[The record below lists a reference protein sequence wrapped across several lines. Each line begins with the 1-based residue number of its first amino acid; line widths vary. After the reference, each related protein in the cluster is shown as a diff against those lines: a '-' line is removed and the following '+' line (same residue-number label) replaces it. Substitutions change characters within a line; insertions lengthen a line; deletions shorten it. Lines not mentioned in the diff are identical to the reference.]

1 MKKFI
6 AVLLSSALCTS
17 VLCFGSTAEAREN
30 ISNGWNTGGNWTVEE
45 QGVRFS
51 VYDFVNYQTVA
62 TFDTFSPR
70 CYNGKDK
77 HSPSCPVCAVYDTD
91 FHRYCQHHYYDSYR
105 NMYYGDLNDDVEN
118 CSKITP
124 YLDLQYRQDI
134 DQDKVYYA
142 TGCKLDYLYRYRGGE
157 DLNSLAH
164 SVIDSIPDKME
175 DAISSAGNY
184 SVVDPEMFS
193 ILKSGSSPY
202 SIPYFERLSSTTRY
216 NAISVEGLYN
226 EYLPISDFGKQL
238 LSSDASVLETVLAN
252 LGFYINSDMADQG
265 GTYFDPQQYT
275 LVAEPVFWVGYP
287 YEGESGRETYFY
299 GTMTEWALFAEYKKN
314 DTIIKKKTG
323 SVSGADMTGGG
334 VYSVEFGLVCVELPL
349 STVNHHKSIVPLGQ
363 ELIIYPVS
371 DKVRDEF
378 FAVCPDR
385 GYDISDGKVVKKDY
399 ITPQI
404 TSELSRIYLEYYG
417 FDLIT
422 ANDLI
427 DLTVDIAET
436 NTVFHPDT
444 EALLS
449 FYLKQSGE
457 DPKKFCPDISD
468 IGKEGAYGVRLNI
481 TTSDDSEIR
490 RSDFTAAGYP
500 ADLSIICDGLPDED
514 DDGDGVIYNLAYA
527 KVRLPD
533 KTGTWKFRVT
543 VDVIT
548 EDDISG
554 EKLYTVRNG
563 YSKIF
568 SNTGK
573 YRVTDKSIAFSV
585 DVRSAVNGLSQ
596 PADPSA
602 YDQKPE
608 GFQPPDAAEYI
619 SAHGIPVTERSW
631 TYFTAEKL
639 RDEIFFAAHD
649 VTVSAPDIG
658 YPLAHTDNIPGSISA
673 GKLQTRSGYGIAVD
687 AQFAGEILPTEER
700 NGATS
705 YQSAVMLFP
714 EDGYSQTG
722 EKLERTEI
730 NGTAAFVH
738 RANPYSVY
746 YDAASQ
752 DNSRVHFTP
761 IWYPDGE
768 YTVII
773 YYFDMWTPV
782 GTVWNVASYSADI
795 SGTVFDDWYITRNRR
810 N

>member
-6 AVLLSSALCTS
+6 AVLLSSALCAS
-17 VLCFGSTAEAREN
+17 VLCFGSTAEARGN
-30 ISNGWNTGGNWTVEE
+30 ITNGWNTGGNWTLEE

-51 VYDFVNYQTVA
+51 VYDFVNYQTAA

-77 HSPSCPVCAVYDTD
+77 HSSTCSACDLYDTD
-91 FHRYCQHHYYDSYR
+91 FHRYCRNHGYDHNR
-105 NMYYGDLNDDVEN
+105 FAQGGV
-118 CSKITP
+118 ITP
-124 YLDLQYRQDI
+124 YLDLQYQQDI
-134 DQDKVYYA
+134 EKNKVYYA
-142 TGCKLDYLYRYRGGE
+142 TGCKLDYLYRYRSGE
-157 DLNSLAH
+157 ELNELAH
-164 SVIDSIPDKME
+164 SFIDSIPDKME
-175 DAISSAGNY
+175 DAISAAENY

-193 ILKSGSSPY
+193 ILKSSSNPY
-202 SIPYFERLSSTTRY
+202 SIPYFERLSSTTSY
-216 NAISVEGLYN
+216 DNISVEGLYN
-226 EYLPISDFGKQL
+226 EYLPISDFGRQL

-265 GTYFDPQQYT
+265 GIYFDPQQYA

-287 YEGESGRETYFY
+287 YEGESYRQTYFY

-314 DTIIKKKTG
+314 DTIIKKGTSLVA
-323 SVSGADMTGGG
+323 SVDMTGGG

-349 STVNHHKSIVPLGQ
+349 STVNHHRSLVALGQ
-363 ELIIYPVS
+363 NLIIYPVN
-371 DKVRDEF
+371 DEVKKEF
-378 FAVCPDR
+378 LLVCPDR
-385 GYDISDGKVVKKDY
+385 SYDIVNNKVTKKDY
-399 ITPQI
+399 ITPQV

-417 FDLIT
+417 FDIIT

-444 EALLS
+444 EAVMS

-468 IGKEGAYGVRLNI
+468 IGKEDAYGVRLNI
-481 TTSDDSEIR
+481 TTSGDSEIR

-500 ADLSIICDGLPDED
+500 ADFSIICDGLPDED
-514 DDGDGVIYNLAYA
+514 EDGDGVIYNLAYT

-533 KTGTWKFRVT
+533 KTGTWTFRVT

-548 EDDISG
+548 EEDMAED
-554 EKLYTVRNG
+554 KLYIAKNN
-563 YSKIF
+563 YSRIF
-568 SNTGK
+568 SNNGK
-573 YRVTDKSIAFSV
+573 YRTTDKSIEFSV
-585 DVRSAVNGLSQ
+585 DVCSAVNGLSQ

-608 GFQPPDAAEYI
+608 GFQPPDAADYI
-619 SAHGIPVTERSW
+619 SAHGNPVTERSW
-631 TYFTAEKL
+631 TYFTAENISG
-639 RDEIFFAAHD
+639 EIVFSAND

-658 YPLAHTDNIPGSISA
+658 YPLAYTDNIPGSISA
-673 GKLQTRSGYGIAVD
+673 GKLQTRSGYGIAVN
-687 AQFAGEILPTEER
+687 ALFAGDTIPVKER
-700 NGATS
+700 NSVTS

-714 EDGYSQTG
+714 EDEYRRTG
-722 EKLERTEI
+722 EKLERTEL

-746 YDAASQ
+746 YDGTST